1 MFATNRMGFLRWPWA
16 VLLCMAMLAQAQ
28 AQNTPTTPTTPPAG
42 YCAVDVTL
50 TDTLPTKFI
59 LTPLV
64 ADLVNPFFST
74 TMTVTLVCSGE
85 VWAERSNPL
94 LLIGIGT
101 TVSPLQGGIAG
112 VSANVTNPAKG
123 TLTCPSNS
131 IGAFIQLNSGQ
142 ANLSF
147 GRNGNLAS
155 SIRTGDVCTVAIT
168 ATLNYYNNGSAFNS
182 NASSIQSL
190 TDTNPATSFIYK
202 SFVREDTGLTTLS
215 AQLSSTG
222 NQSARPFASVTSTG
236 INAFTVAA
244 PPVKTCVVANAV
256 NKQLDFTLP
265 TLDVKTA
272 SLKRNTGAGFTSFAI
287 VLSGCTVAAG
297 ANNISGTIA
306 YTAPT
311 GTGVSS
317 SWIQNTAPTSPAQNV
332 YTMLLD
338 ASQNVIGNGAS
349 IPLTQNGSTKISAQY
364 MSRQGTGVVL
374 TPGKVFGSAILTLSY
389 Q

>member
-28 AQNTPTTPTTPPAG
+28 AQNTPTTPQNVPAG
-42 YCAVDVTL
+42 SCAVDVTL
-50 TDTLPTKFI
+50 ADTLPTKFI

-74 TMTVTLVCSGE
+74 TMTVTLVCKGYLLI
-85 VWAERSNPL
+85 RFPL
-94 LLIGIGT
+94 TYLNIGIGT
-101 TVSPLQGGIAG
+101 TISPLQGNISG
-112 VSANVTNPAKG
+112 VSANVSNPSAG
-123 TLTCPSNS
+123 TATCGDPGSLIAFNKF
-131 IGAFIQLNSGQ
+131 IADGANM
-142 ANLSF
+142 SF
-147 GRNGNLAS
+147 GS
-155 SIRTGDVCTVAIT
+155 SARLQGTVLRANDVCTVAIT
-168 ATLNYYNNGSAFNS
+168 TTLNYYNNGAAFNT
-182 NASSIQSL
+182 NASSTLLL
-190 TDTNPATSFIYK
+190 TDADPATAFKYR
-202 SFVREDTGLTTLS
+202 SFVREGSLLLASNLFVTSNT
-215 AQLSSTG
+215 
-222 NQSARPFASVTSTG
+222 PFASVTSTG

-349 IPLTQNGSTKISAQY
+349 IQLTQNGSTKISAQY